1 MEKVWKD
8 GRIVVE
14 MSKEEKDKINSVFKK
29 DVPSNKEIVE
39 LLKLIIEILT
49 S

>member
-1 MEKVWKD
+1 MERVWKD
-8 GRIVVE
+8 GRIVVNLSE
-14 MSKEEKDKINSVFKK
+14 GEKEKIQNVLKK
-29 DVPSNKEIVE
+29 DVPSNREIVE

>member
-8 GRIVVE
+8 GRVVVVMNE
-14 MSKEEKDKINSVFKK
+14 EEKEKVNSVLKK

>member
-1 MEKVWKD
+1 MEKIWKD
-8 GRIVVE
+8 GRIIIE
-14 MSKEEKDKINSVFKK
+14 LSEEDKEKVDSVLKK

>member
-1 MEKVWKD
+1 LKRVWKD
-8 GRIVVE
+8 GRIIIV
-14 MSKEEKDKINSVFKK
+14 MSEEEKEKLNNVLKK